1 MPCWQIHPAM
11 TSGLADEYL
20 SSSTKS
26 TDNLN
31 YKENLSTN
39 PNRSNVSRKSAISFI
54 RSASSTQIVSY
65 SEPDPAPSD
74 NPLRRALS
82 ENVLIDS
89 SGNVGD
95 RPYRRKANNLV
106 QAQGAGKG
114 GERNTQA
121 NSLGSGPKVTVSRF
135 SLDPPGA
142 EDEEQEEQGEDER
155 RLNLH
160 GLRRSPPPVQGN
172 RVPFI
177 PRSVSRLAR
186 RSWVSRSRSVPPSTL
201 VANLQDEGEA
211 PSSISKSSSSSTL
224 KSLTGSTKHDK
235 SSKARRRRL
244 SALLGKAPSDS
255 NVPSVPA
262 IPTSFSTDKLPFIR
276 NQASGQTPSF
286 RRLTSWE
293 LSQSI
298 GYDSSRKRDELSSAF
313 RTLDG
318 EFQKHVTLALK
329 PLDTLSRFS
338 N

>member
-1 MPCWQIHPAM
+1 M

-26 TDNLN
+26 TDNLTC
-31 YKENLSTN
+31 KENPSTT
-39 PNRSNVSRKSAISFI
+39 PNRSNTSRKNAFSFI

-82 ENVLIDS
+82 ENVLIES
-89 SGNVGD
+89 SGNVDD
-95 RPYRRKANNLV
+95 RPYRRNADSLV
-106 QAQGAGKG
+106 QAQGAEKG
-114 GERNTQA
+114 RERNTQA
-121 NSLGSGPKVTVSRF
+121 NSLGSGPKVAVSRF
-135 SLDPPGA
+135 TLDPPGA
-142 EDEEQEEQGEDER
+142 EDEEQEEQEGDDEK
-155 RLNLH
+155 RLDSH
-160 GLRRSPPPVQGN
+160 RLRRSPPPVQ
-172 RVPFI
+172 RDRAPFI

-201 VANLQDEGEA
+201 VANLQDKEEA

-224 KSLTGSTKHDK
+224 KSLTGSTIHDQ

-262 IPTSFSTDKLPFIR
+262 IPTSFSTDKLPFTR

-298 GYDSSRKRDELSSAF
+298 GHDSSRKRDELSSAF

-329 PLDTLSRFS
+329 PHDTLSRYS

>member
-1 MPCWQIHPAM
+1 M

-26 TDNLN
+26 TDNLT
-31 YKENLSTN
+31 YKENLSTT
-39 PNRSNVSRKSAISFI
+39 PNRSNASRKNAISFI

-89 SGNVGD
+89 SGNVD
-95 RPYRRKANNLV
+95 DHPYRRKADNLV
-106 QAQGAGKG
+106 QAQGAEKG
-114 GERNTQA
+114 RERNTQA
-121 NSLGSGPKVTVSRF
+121 NSLGSGPKVAVSRF
-135 SLDPPGA
+135 TLDPPGA
-142 EDEEQEEQGEDER
+142 EDEEQEGEEGEEGEDEK
-155 RLNLH
+155 RLNSRR
-160 GLRRSPPPVQGN
+160 LRRSPPPVQGD
-172 RVPFI
+172 RAPFI

-201 VANLQDEGEA
+201 VANLQDKEEA

-224 KSLTGSTKHDK
+224 KSLTGSTIRDQ

-255 NVPSVPA
+255 DVPSVPA
-262 IPTSFSTDKLPFIR
+262 IPTSLSTDKLPFTR

-329 PLDTLSRFS
+329 PHDTLSRYS
-338 N
+338 D